1 MESADDVSMSLPP
14 IREGGDS
21 VTMRTKTVVGILVG
35 AYLLGV
41 GMLVGMVVDRIRFD
55 GQRSEVLG
63 RYEQALRDWQTY
75 RIALEKSAERR
86 R

>member
-1 MESADDVSMSLPP
+1 
-14 IREGGDS
+14 
-21 VTMRTKTVVGILVG
+21 MRTKTVVGILVG

-41 GMLVGMVVDRIRFD
+41 GMLVGVVVDRIRFD

-75 RIALEKSAERR
+75 RIALEKSAERQR
-86 R
+86 